1 MCYLLLGGGG
11 SPSVTSLPWS
21 APDWLEPS
29 GCGRGHTQAAR
40 QEPSRG
46 GNMRTRQQLR
56 RQRQRGVWVRR
67 RVSTVLWANNEK
79 KWLAHVCFPEIL
91 TEVRHRHTL
100 FVTCPTT
107 LPGHVTPHKRDGRT
121 PNRRPLTH
129 RLASVLASTLAPE
142 PWTLFPGSRKSVGAS
157 FEGADYYSL
166 VCLKSLSI
174 SCASLPPPPP
184 ALASSAVWS
193 MGPGQVAK
201 RVEPNPPS
209 TPTPRSPCPR
219 PSRRPPVQ
227 LCRSPQVSARSDVQH
242 GDNMFARHRCSRAN
256 DC

>member
-1 MCYLLLGGGG
+1 M
-11 SPSVTSLPWS
+11 
-21 APDWLEPS
+21 AD
-29 GCGRGHTQAAR
+29 
-40 QEPSRG
+40 
-46 GNMRTRQQLR
+46 
-56 RQRQRGVWVRR
+56 
-67 RVSTVLWANNEK
+67 
-79 KWLAHVCFPEIL
+79 VCFPEIL
-91 TEVRHRHTL
+91 TRHCDTL

-107 LPGHVTPHKRDGRT
+107 LPGHVTPHKRDHRT
-121 PNRRPLTH
+121 LSPNRPLAH

-142 PWTLFPGSRKSVGAS
+142 PWTLCPGSRTNAGAS

-166 VCLKSLSI
+166 VYLKSLSI
-174 SCASLPPPPP
+174 SCAALPPPPP

-209 TPTPRSPCPR
+209 TPRSPCPR